1 MEDYEL
7 MGAVKRCLGARIRLM
22 RRQMNMSQT
31 RFGVMVGLGRSSIS
45 AIERG
50 LRSVTI
56 ENLVRISAGLDMTLS
71 ELFDG
76 VDESIQDHRQYMP
89 QMSYWAL
96 ERASSEA
103 EVRG

>member
-7 MGAVKRCLGARIRLM
+7 MGAVKWHLGTRIHLM

-50 LRSVTI
+50 SRSVTI

-71 ELFDG
+71 ELFEG
-76 VDESIQDHRQYMP
+76 VDECIQDHHRYMP

-96 ERASSEA
+96 DRASREA
-103 EVRG
+103 EARG